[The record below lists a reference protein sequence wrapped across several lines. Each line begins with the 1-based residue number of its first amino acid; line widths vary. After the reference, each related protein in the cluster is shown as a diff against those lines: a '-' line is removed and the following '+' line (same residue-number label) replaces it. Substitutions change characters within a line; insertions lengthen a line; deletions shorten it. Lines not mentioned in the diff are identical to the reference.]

1 MIVIA
6 TNNGYDVLPR
16 LLDSIHKHGAGKH
29 NVVVVD
35 TGSTHDNAKNLFA
48 GLHTVPYSFGRVCTM
63 QINGGYETGAF
74 VAAYRAFKNIPRG
87 NRDYFLP
94 DGTHEETLICLQ
106 DSVEVISDDWIQ
118 RFEQKLRHPLGAV
131 AWVTW
136 HPFFFCGQPEEEMV
150 RQKFG
155 TENLPDF
162 GIFGSIFATTY
173 DTMEE
178 VEKAGYFDP
187 LPQSKLDSCVMERA
201 WSIAFH
207 RLGIPVSALAPN
219 GYHVLVTGGEVPIMR
234 KIFRGRS

>member
-6 TNNGYDVLPR
+6 TNNGYSVLPR
-16 LLDSIHKHGAGKH
+16 LLDSLHQHGVGRH
-29 NVVVVD
+29 SVVVVD
-35 TGSTHDNAKNLFA
+35 TGSTHPDAQNFFA
-48 GLHTVPYSFGRVCTM
+48 GLHTVPYSFGHVCTM
-63 QINGGYETGAF
+63 KINGGYETGAF
-74 VAAYRAFKNIPRG
+74 VAAYRAFKNMPRQT
-87 NRDYFLP
+87 DYLP
-94 DGTHEETLICLQ
+94 DGSNMNTIICLQ
-106 DSVEVISDDWIQ
+106 DSVEVTSDDWVKE
-118 RFEQKLRHPLGAV
+118 FERKLRHPLGAV

-155 TENLPDF
+155 VDNLPDF

-178 VEKAGYFDP
+178 IEKAGYFDP

-207 RLGIPVSALAPN
+207 RLGIPVSAIAPN
-219 GYHVLVTGGEVPIMR
+219 GYHVIVTGGDVPIMR
-234 KIFRGRS
+234 KVFQRRP